1 MPLLYL
7 KYISILW
14 KGTKS
19 EIMTIIKGK
28 KIKLLNLTCT
38 FDIHLMQCCTKTKI
52 AAKHRLH
59 QKHADRQVYLFA
71 KSEHSRSLKHLYF
84 LYWQALR
91 RKTVCS
97 TTTENDEMCKM

>member
-1 MPLLYL
+1 
-7 KYISILW
+7 
-14 KGTKS
+14 
-19 EIMTIIKGK
+19 MTIIKGK
-28 KIKLLNLTCT
+28 KIKLWNLTCT

-59 QKHADRQVYLFA
+59 QKYADRQVYLFA
-71 KSEHSRSLKHLYF
+71 NSKHSRSLKHSF